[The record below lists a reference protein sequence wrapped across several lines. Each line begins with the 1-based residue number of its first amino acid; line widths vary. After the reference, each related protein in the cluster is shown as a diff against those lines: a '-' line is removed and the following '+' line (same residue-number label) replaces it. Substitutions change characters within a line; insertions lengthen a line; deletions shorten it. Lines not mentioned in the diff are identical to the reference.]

1 MDCNLA
7 LYVAVFTLDRVH
19 SCLVSCAPNSR
30 VSGSSRVIVHHSCY
44 LLQSFFETELVNHFD
59 PARIAKI
66 TQSKRQL
73 TYFLSYLSRIAFY
86 WDSCKLLKMN
96 VHEAHYGSILF
107 EHVRL

>member
-1 MDCNLA
+1 MQCLNSIKFLRA
-7 LYVAVFTLDRVH
+7 LSLVH
-19 SCLVSCAPNSR
+19 QTPASPVVHGVSS
-30 VSGSSRVIVHHSCY
+30 IIHCY